1 MGERIMLE
9 PTFGE
14 EVDQIESKPSMLI
27 VTGPQG
33 SGNHLFA
40 KLFNLH
46 PEVYGW
52 DMERYWVGHHTEPF
66 SVHWSDTSKI
76 KEFGWTLR
84 SDFYTTNI
92 SCPYVKNK
100 ESQIPKYEEFITEVE
115 KYCNVVVAIIGRDRT
130 ILEHEQNRVCEAHTT
145 PDALEQFEYL
155 YTLNPYFVSMELV
168 FLYRENYLRMVGMD
182 LGFPV
187 VEDSELINAV
197 LSDDSNE
204 KYIHEIDFAPLDLE
218 IHRSSNIAS

>member
-14 EVDQIESKPSMLI
+14 EVEQEESKPSMLI

-52 DMERYWVGHHTEPF
+52 DMERYWAGYHTEPF
-66 SVHWSDTSKI
+66 SELWQDTSKI
-76 KEFGWTLR
+76 KDFGWSLR
-84 SDFYTTNI
+84 SDFYTTSI
-92 SCPYVKNK
+92 SCPYFKKK
-100 ESQIPKYEEFITEVE
+100 EPQIPKYKEFITEVE
-115 KYCNVVVAIIGRDRT
+115 KYCNVVVAIIGRDKT
-130 ILEHEQNRVCEAHTT
+130 ILEYEQQRVHQAHTT

-155 YTLNPYFVSMELV
+155 YTLNPYFLSMELA
-168 FLYRENYLRMVGMD
+168 FLYRENYLRMVGLD

-187 VEDSELINAV
+187 TDDLELINNV

-204 KYIHEIDFAPLDLE
+204 KYIHEIDFAPLDLDVFQACND
-218 IHRSSNIAS
+218 S

>member
-14 EVDQIESKPSMLI
+14 EVDQIKEKPNMLI

-52 DMERYWVGHHTEPF
+52 NMEKYWVGHHTEPF
-66 SVHWSDTSKI
+66 SEMWWDTSKI
-76 KEFGWTLR
+76 KDFGWTLH
-84 SDFYTTNI
+84 SDFYTTSI
-92 SCPYVKNK
+92 SCPYFKNK

-115 KYCNVVVAIIGRDRT
+115 KYCNVVVAIIGRDKT
-130 ILEHEQNRVCEAHTT
+130 ILQYEQERVHEAHTT
-145 PDALEQFEYL
+145 PVALEQFEYL
-155 YTLNPYFVSMELV
+155 YTLNPYFISMELV
-168 FLYRENYLRMVGMD
+168 FLYRENYLRMVGLD

-187 VEDSELINAV
+187 NSNPAVISEA
-197 LSDDSNE
+197 LSDESNK
-204 KYIHEIDFAPLDLE
+204 KYIHEVDEQPLDLE
-218 IHRSSNIAS
+218 IYKACDES

>member
-14 EVDQIESKPSMLI
+14 EVDQIESKPSMLV

-52 DMERYWVGHHTEPF
+52 DMEKYWVGHHTEPF
-66 SVHWSDTSKI
+66 SEMWWDTSKI
-76 KEFGWTLR
+76 KDFGWSLR
-84 SDFYTTNI
+84 SDFYTTSI
-92 SCPYVKNK
+92 SCPYFKNK
-100 ESQIPKYEEFITEVE
+100 EPQIPKYEEFITEVE

-130 ILEHEQNRVCEAHTT
+130 ILEHEQTRVRGEHTT
-145 PDALEQFEYL
+145 PAALEHFEYL
-155 YTLNPYFVSMELV
+155 YTLNPYFVSMELA
-168 FLYRENYLRMVGMD
+168 FLYRENYLRMVGLD

-187 VEDSELINAV
+187 VDDPDII
-197 LSDDSNE
+197 SDALCDESNE
-204 KYIHEIDFAPLDLE
+204 KYIHEVDEQPLDLE
-218 IHRSSNIAS
+218 IYKACDES

>member
-1 MGERIMLE
+1 MLE

-14 EVDQIESKPSMLI
+14 EVEQVEAKPSMLI

-52 DMERYWVGHHTEPF
+52 DMERYWAGHHTEPF
-66 SVHWSDTSKI
+66 SAHWLDTSKI
-76 KEFGWTLR
+76 KDFGWTLR

-92 SCPYVKNK
+92 SCPYININDK
-100 ESQIPKYEEFITEVE
+100 EARIPKYEKFITEVE

-130 ILEHEQNRVCEAHTT
+130 ILEYEQNRVYESHTT
-145 PDALEQFEYL
+145 PEALEQFEYL

-168 FLYRENYLRMVGMD
+168 FLYRENYLKMVGMD

-187 VEDSELINAV
+187 VEDPELINSV
-197 LSDDSNE
+197 LTDDSNE
-204 KYIHEIDFAPLDLE
+204 KYIHEVDFAPLDLE
-218 IHRSSNIAS
+218 ILASNSAS

>member
-14 EVDQIESKPSMLI
+14 EVDQTESKPSMLI

-52 DMERYWVGHHTEPF
+52 DMEKYWVGHHTEPF
-66 SVHWSDTSKI
+66 SEMWWDTSKI
-76 KEFGWTLR
+76 KDFGWTLR
-84 SDFYTTNI
+84 SDFYTTSI
-92 SCPYVKNK
+92 SCPFVKNK
-100 ESQIPKYEEFITEVE
+100 EPQIPKYEEFITEVE
-115 KYCNVVVAIIGRDRT
+115 KYCNVVVAIIGRERT
-130 ILEHEQNRVCEAHTT
+130 ILEHEQTRVRKAHTT
-145 PDALEQFEYL
+145 SIALEHFEYL
-155 YTLNPYFVSMELV
+155 YTLNPYFVSMELA
-168 FLYRENYLRMVGMD
+168 FLYRENYLRMVGLD

-187 VEDSELINAV
+187 V
-197 LSDDSNE
+197 DDSDIINE
-204 KYIHEIDFAPLDLE
+204 ALCDE
-218 IHRSSNIAS
+218 S